1 MNKITYIFHCPS
13 CGADTETVEPLPVR
27 ECPHCRSPWGRTYA
41 ELTCDCG
48 EAVLLTGFTNTCP
61 KCGAMYNH
69 AGQRLAPVEEWD
81 PEDRYACF
89 GPQNSEDD

>member
-1 MNKITYIFHCPS
+1 MSKITYIYHCPG
-13 CGADTETVEPLPVR
+13 CGADTESDEPVR
-27 ECPHCRSPWGRTYA
+27 ECPHCHSPWGRNFM

-48 EAVLLTGFTNTCP
+48 GTFMLFGFTNTCP
-61 KCGAMYNH
+61 KCGAQYNH